1 MKSKVKSLIL
11 ISFMLMVLFSIPFTK
26 AEAAGGP
33 FPVFIP
39 LPFHVYDG
47 GGVTQEV
54 YKYKPN
60 DAYKNSPYVVDGYY
74 SHYLQTSDGTYLE
87 IVGTDAEGNPLYIN
101 ESGEKIS
108 GEQLNKLGAK
118 VVSDDVVVKDKLEE
132 GKKIIED
139 AIRNLLLMASLPAIA
154 LLFAFRL

>member
-1 MKSKVKSLIL
+1 MNSKIKSLIL
-11 ISFMLMVLFSIPFTK
+11 IFVLSMVLLSVPFTK

-33 FPVFIP
+33 FPVFFPIP
-39 LPFHVYDG
+39 FSVPDG

-87 IVGTDAEGNPLYIN
+87 IVGTDAEGNPLYIS

-118 VVSDDVVVKDKLEE
+118 AVSDDVVAKEKLKENA
-132 GKKIIED
+132 KLIMD
-139 AIRNLLLMASLPAIA
+139 SIRNLFLISILPLIA
-154 LLFAFRL
+154 LLLALRL